1 MMDIQNVITYS
12 VALALAYGGLC
23 IAEKVL
29 NNYKMRKVANN
40 DRGTNPEPVGDNT
53 AE

>member
-1 MMDIQNVITYS
+1 MELEKVITYS
-12 VALALAYGGLC
+12 VILALAYGGLC

-29 NNYKMRKVANN
+29 NNYKLRKVANN